1 MQYTVYAPSSPMAD
15 SLRQI
20 EECLGSS
27 DFDQEEVKGIIL
39 QELDDVLQRKY
50 LVHEDIDR
58 LAVFLE
64 THNLNATLLS
74 WPDERER
81 VQHFLTA
88 VGQARNA
95 IRKKKSSEREIK
107 SRWPAAVF
115 DHYSWHDL
123 GENALQQLQAIAEL
137 CPQWDQDA
145 VRLLNWAML
154 HRDSKYR
161 TDWARFRNTAV
172 LIGQHSNRS
181 GVQLTC
187 SPLEPQDIRMAL
199 SWIKNSPHSLTQSP
213 NVWEWERESARQYLQ
228 RYNLGFDCYGSIV
241 NQEGKLDEGLLAR
254 FLFGRPLSNAA
265 EKTADNLRTP
275 ASSTCQ
281 ASDSESGD
289 VDMLGVG
296 DHKAETPHESVD
308 LKGSNMRDIH
318 NHCLRHVASPPS
330 PDVCDKQSSSPSC
343 QSSPGAL
350 SMSLSEKMG
359 GDRGSRE
366 SSAQSEEQPS
376 QPSTPSSSPG
386 FNDACKVTDMAEI
399 GGMIDDVI
407 YRVSKAGVLKQD
419 EYNTRKIIMHLQQAR
434 MACVSHG

>member
-1 MQYTVYAPSSPMAD
+1 MAD

-115 DHYSWHDL
+115 DYYSWHDL
-123 GENALQQLQAIAEL
+123 GENALQQLQALSEI
-137 CPQWDQDA
+137 CPQWEQDA
-145 VRLLNWAML
+145 LPLLIWAML
-154 HRDSKYR
+154 HRDSRYR
-161 TDWARFRNTAV
+161 ADWARFRNTAV

-181 GVQLTC
+181 GVQLTR

-199 SWIKNSPHSLTQSP
+199 AWIKNCPHSLTQSP
-213 NVWEWERESARQYLQ
+213 NVWEWEQESTRQYLQ
-228 RYNLGFDCYGSIV
+228 RYNLGFDCHGLIV

-254 FLFGRPLSNAA
+254 FLFRRPLSNAA
-265 EKTADNLRTP
+265 KTTPANSRTP
-275 ASSTCQ
+275 AFSTCQ
-281 ASDSESGD
+281 ASDSASGD
-289 VDMLGVG
+289 VDMLGASDDKG
-296 DHKAETPHESVD
+296 ETTHDSVD
-308 LKGSNMRDIH
+308 SKGSDMREVHDR
-318 NHCLRHVASPPS
+318 CLPYAASPPP

-350 SMSLSEKMG
+350 STAFSEKVG

-386 FNDACKVTDMAEI
+386 FNDACKVTDLAEI
-399 GGMIDDVI
+399 GGMIDEVLF
-407 YRVSKAGVLKQD
+407 RVSKTGVRKQD
-419 EYNTRKIIMHLQQAR
+419 ESSTRKIIMHLQQAR
-434 MACVSHG
+434 MACVSCG